1 MFGLT
6 VLVATATL
14 VLVLGQGE
22 GESRDS
28 MGERPCTF
36 SQDCKVYLWPADSG
50 YRCNHGQC
58 VSAGGH
64 PSGWVDAT
72 IPKDC
77 DKGGYMDCD
86 CKYVLYNIF
95 STAYNF
101 SVSQSVFTITL
112 KAPTKAFS
120 WLKAHLRH
128 Y

>member
-14 VLVLGQGE
+14 ALGQGE
-22 GESRDS
+22 GESRDWKK
-28 MGERPCTF
+28 EDRPCTF
-36 SQDCKVYLWPADSG
+36 SPDCKVYLWPADSG
-50 YRCNHGQC
+50 YACNYGQC

-86 CKYVLYNIF
+86 CKYVLLHTIF
-95 STAYNF
+95 RFHNR
-101 SVSQSVFTITL
+101 L
-112 KAPTKAFS
+112 
-120 WLKAHLRH
+120 LH
-128 Y
+128 

>member
-14 VLVLGQGE
+14 VLGQME
-22 GESRDS
+22 GGSVDF
-28 MGERPCTF
+28 GDRPCTF
-36 SQDCKVYLWPADSG
+36 SQDCEVYEWPADSG
-50 YRCNHGQC
+50 YGCNYGQC

-86 CKYVLYNIF
+86 CKYVLLHTIF
-95 STAYNF
+95 RFHNR
-101 SVSQSVFTITL
+101 L
-112 KAPTKAFS
+112 
-120 WLKAHLRH
+120 LH
-128 Y
+128 

>member
-14 VLVLGQGE
+14 VLGQME
-22 GESRDS
+22 GGSVDF
-28 MGERPCTF
+28 GDRPCTF
-36 SQDCKVYLWPADSG
+36 SPDCEVYLWPADSG
-50 YRCNHGQC
+50 FACNHGQC

-101 SVSQSVFTITL
+101 SVSQSVITL
-112 KAPTKAFS
+112 MLNAPTKAFS
-120 WLKAHLRH
+120 RMKAPT
-128 Y
+128 